1 MKNTFFVFGCVS
13 FFIAGCSPKV
23 MTEVVKSYPVTRAY
37 DVRLFE
43 AKDTLPSVAEVLGH
57 ASVEKGTE
65 SDVETMVKVETAKVG
80 GNAFAVKEKSSSFMG
95 RSCRMD
101 GYMLRFPGTRLEVD
115 LALGGLAANR
125 FWTDTGHE
133 VVQDEEKDGTSTLY
147 LNAGGGFLT
156 SELRTPGGVGVWGHP
171 RRGTEVQAGWDWV
184 GQRGLGGGLFF
195 SAYHSRAYG
204 IESPL
209 ELADERFH
217 MNFFYIGPEF
227 VARLFFSDY
236 WSVKTGLGLG
246 AFFSREKVRGNSRL
260 DYGLDGWGGHFQLG
274 LEYRLAEHVGVGVN
288 GGYVLGW
295 FPGKDFAREF
305 FSGDGLGELGD
316 SGKHEGLDGCFHFFV
331 TGGLRFYF

>member
-23 MTEVVKSYPVTRAY
+23 TTEVVKSYPVTRAY

-43 AKDTLPSVAEVLGH
+43 AKDTLPPAAEVLGR

-65 SDVETMVKVETAKVG
+65 SDAETMVKVETAKVG

-95 RSCRMD
+95 RSYRMD

-115 LALGGLAANR
+115 QALDGLAANR
-125 FWTDTGHE
+125 FWTASDHE
-133 VVQDEEKDGTSTLY
+133 TAKDEKKDGTSTLY
-147 LNAGGGFLT
+147 LNAGGGFIT
-156 SELRTPGGVGVWGHP
+156 SELRTPGGTAVWGHP
-171 RRGTEVQAGWDWV
+171 RRGTEMQAGWDWV
-184 GQRGLGGGLFF
+184 GRKGLGSGLFF

-204 IESPL
+204 LASPP
-209 ELADERFH
+209 EVADERFH

-227 VARLFFSDY
+227 VVRTFFSDY
-236 WSVKTGLGLG
+236 WSAKAALGLG
-246 AFFSREKVRGNSRL
+246 AFFSREKVRDNSRL

-274 LEYRLAEHVGVGVN
+274 LEYRLAEHVGVGLN
-288 GGYVLGW
+288 GGYILGW

-305 FSGDGLGELGD
+305 FPDDGLGELGK
-316 SGKHEGLDGCFHFFV
+316 SGKRKELDGYFHFFV

>member
-1 MKNTFFVFGCVS
+1 
-13 FFIAGCSPKV
+13 
-23 MTEVVKSYPVTRAY
+23 
-37 DVRLFE
+37 
-43 AKDTLPSVAEVLGH
+43 
-57 ASVEKGTE
+57 
-65 SDVETMVKVETAKVG
+65 
-80 GNAFAVKEKSSSFMG
+80 MG
-95 RSCRMD
+95 
-101 GYMLRFPGTRLEVD
+101 
-115 LALGGLAANR
+115 LGGA
-125 FWTDTGHE
+125 E
-133 VVQDEEKDGTSTLY
+133 
-147 LNAGGGFLT
+147 
-156 SELRTPGGVGVWGHP
+156 
-171 RRGTEVQAGWDWV
+171 
-184 GQRGLGGGLFF
+184 GLGGGLFF

-305 FSGDGLGELGD
+305 FSDDGLGELGD